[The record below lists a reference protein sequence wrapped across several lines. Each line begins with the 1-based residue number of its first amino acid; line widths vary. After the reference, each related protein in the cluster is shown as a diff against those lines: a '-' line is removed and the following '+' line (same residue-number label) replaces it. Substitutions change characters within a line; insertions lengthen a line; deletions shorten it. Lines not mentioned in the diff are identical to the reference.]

1 MSVVLSMDNNRCL
14 DFSDIIA
21 EVRARY
27 EEITQTSK
35 AEAEA
40 VFQTKVPWPKEQA
53 EDGWV
58 VTFTPQGGHQLWSYW
73 GISDDILEVQP
84 HRVGLCPHFRR
95 GAMAISQET
104 SLDLCR
110 HVYYELCNVAGLQ
123 CEKCRHQE
131 ASPRV
136 GRW

>member
-40 VFQTKVPWPKEQA
+40 VFQTKVLWPQKQA

-58 VTFTPQGGHQLWSYW
+58 VTSTPQGGHQLWCYW
-73 GISDDILEVQP
+73 GSSDDILEVQGSED
-84 HRVGLCPHFRR
+84 RAVSTDQEGDNGNKVGDRLGP
-95 GAMAISQET
+95 
-104 SLDLCR
+104 
-110 HVYYELCNVAGLQ
+110 LQ
-123 CEKCRHQE
+123 ACL
-131 ASPRV
+131 P
-136 GRW
+136 

>member
-73 GISDDILEVQP
+73 DISDDILEVQ
-84 HRVGLCPHFRR
+84 
-95 GAMAISQET
+95 ASQGRAVSTFQEGDNGNK
-104 SLDLCR
+104 SGDKL
-110 HVYYELCNVAGLQ
+110 GPLQ
-123 CEKCRHQE
+123 ACLL
-131 ASPRV
+131 
-136 GRW
+136 